1 MPTNEN
7 PVMASGSPID
17 WPTTCDRW
25 SFAKRVKSGMFSDSV
40 IQ

>member
-1 MPTNEN
+1 M
-7 PVMASGSPID
+7 VSGIAKP
-17 WPTTCDRW
+17 WPTTWERW